1 MTESNQQPPSHDAEQ
16 HPVITSSFAGA
27 AESPDS
33 LNGKGKGSSEPTAAE
48 LAGLQLDA
56 EDMLAS
62 SEPPLEAP
70 STTTSR
76 RSIARSPLPRTLL
89 VAGALGFVATFALV
103 FSLLNGGN
111 RQVADT
117 PEEPEAPPEEPF
129 DQSDVYRS
137 QLALV
142 DQAETQP
149 QPQAAPTPPSE
160 PQPSAEAEDPPEAPQ
175 TVTTAAPSPAP
186 RPAAAQPEPPPRQT
200 PAAQSESAP
209 GPDPTPI
216 DPFEQWN
223 TLAQAGTQGEE
234 FALVPP
240 VEPAAPL
247 AVTPNNTPEA
257 SNSPNEIDPIAAPP
271 GTAGFPIAVIG
282 DDPIAGGPTPVAP
295 PASTVEPAFSTP
307 TPQSKSQ
314 ESQESLLASTQP
326 TIPIQTAQASSPGAQ
341 GILEQR
347 PASDRPTE
355 TQTNQGNPQALQ
367 VPMGTTVAAELAV
380 PIVASRSGET
390 LGRFAVRLTE
400 DLIDPYG
407 QVALP
412 AGTLLITDV
421 LSIDDDSL
429 AIQQTVVALVYE
441 DAQGQIV
448 QEAIAPDVLIIRGSD
463 GGALIASLAGGGN
476 RRNLFTDILAIGGA
490 SALAEVGSALNE
502 GDLFTSTA
510 SSSDG
515 DATETTTTT
524 VRDSDDP
531 NVLGAVMEGFF
542 DSTADLL
549 QGQIEDDR
557 DNDEDLDPVL
567 TVNQGQDL
575 QVFVN
580 GILNIRR

>member
-1 MTESNQQPPSHDAEQ
+1 MTESNQPPQSP
-16 HPVITSSFAGA
+16 HPIVTSSSVAG
-27 AESPDS
+27 ESSNS
-33 LNGKGKGSSEPTAAE
+33 LNGHGSSEPTTAAE

-56 EDMLAS
+56 EDRLDA
-62 SEPPLEAP
+62 SEPPPETLNP
-70 STTTSR
+70 TTSR

-89 VAGALGFVATFALV
+89 VAGALGFVATFALI
-103 FSLLNGGN
+103 FSRLNSGN
-111 RQVADT
+111 RPVADT
-117 PEEPEAPPEEPF
+117 PEAPETPPEEPF

-142 DQAETQP
+142 DQADAQ
-149 QPQAAPTPPSE
+149 QPQAAPAPPSE
-160 PQPSAEAEDPPEAPQ
+160 PQPVAEEDPPEAPP

-186 RPAAAQPEPPPRQT
+186 RPAPAAQHEPPPRSAPAAQPEPEP
-200 PAAQSESAP
+200 E
-209 GPDPTPI
+209 PI
-216 DPFEQWN
+216 DPFERWH
-223 TLAQAGTQGEE
+223 TLAQAGTQGEA

-240 VEPAAPL
+240 VEPATPL
-247 AVTPNNTPEA
+247 TVTPGNTPDTSTPSNPVAPIDVAAA
-257 SNSPNEIDPIAAPP
+257 S
-271 GTAGFPIAVIG
+271 GTAGFPVAIIG
-282 DDPIAGGPTPVAP
+282 NNPIEGMTPPIAPSA
-295 PASTVEPAFSTP
+295 EPAFSTP
-307 TPQSKSQ
+307 GPQPQSQ
-314 ESQESLLASTQP
+314 EPPTSLLASAPP
-326 TIPIQTAQASSPGAQ
+326 TIPIQTAQTNSPGTQ
-341 GILEQR
+341 GILERR
-347 PASDRPTE
+347 PTSDRPSG
-355 TQTNQGNPQALQ
+355 TQTNQADTQVLQ

-390 LGRFAVRLTE
+390 LGRFAVRLND
-400 DLIDPYG
+400 DLKDPYD

-441 DAQGQIV
+441 NAQGQIV

-463 GGALIASLAGGGN
+463 GGALIASLSGGGN
-476 RRNLFTDILAIGGA
+476 RRNLLTDILAIGGA

-510 SSSDG
+510 SRADG
-515 DATETTTTT
+515 DETETTTTT

-542 DSTADLL
+542 ESTADLL
-549 QGQIEDDR
+549 EDEIEDDR

-567 TVNQGQDL
+567 TVAQGQDL

>member
-1 MTESNQQPPSHDAEQ
+1 MTESNQPPQSP
-16 HPVITSSFAGA
+16 HPIVTSSSFAG
-27 AESPDS
+27 ESSNS
-33 LNGKGKGSSEPTAAE
+33 LNGHGSSEPTTAAE

-56 EDMLAS
+56 EDRLAA
-62 SEPPLEAP
+62 SEPLPETP
-70 STTTSR
+70 SPTTSR
-76 RSIARSPLPRTLL
+76 RSIAHAPLPRTLL
-89 VAGALGFVATFALV
+89 VAGALGFVATFTLI
-103 FSLLNGGN
+103 FSRLNSGN
-111 RQVADT
+111 RPVADT
-117 PEEPEAPPEEPF
+117 PEAPEAPPEEPF

-142 DQAETQP
+142 DQADAQ

-160 PQPSAEAEDPPEAPQ
+160 PPPVAEEDPPEAPP
-175 TVTTAAPSPAP
+175 TVATAAPSPPP
-186 RPAAAQPEPPPRQT
+186 RPTPAAQPEPPPRSA
-200 PAAQSESAP
+200 PAAQPEP
-209 GPDPTPI
+209 EPI
-216 DPFEQWN
+216 DPFERWH
-223 TLAQAGTQGEE
+223 TLAQAGTQGEQ

-247 AVTPNNTPEA
+247 TVTPGNTSDTSPP
-257 SNSPNEIDPIAAPP
+257 SNPVAPIEVAAAA
-271 GTAGFPIAVIG
+271 GTAGFPVAIIG
-282 DDPIAGGPTPVAP
+282 DNPIEGMPPPSAP
-295 PASTVEPAFSTP
+295 SAEPAFSTP
-307 TPQSKSQ
+307 IPQPQSQ
-314 ESQESLLASTQP
+314 ESQASLLVSAPPS
-326 TIPIQTAQASSPGAQ
+326 IPIQTAQTSSPGAQ
-341 GILEQR
+341 GILERR
-347 PASDRPTE
+347 PVSGIQTE
-355 TQTNQGNPQALQ
+355 PQTIQGNTQVLQ
-367 VPMGTTVAAELAV
+367 VPMGTTAAAELAV

-390 LGRFAVRLTE
+390 LGRFAVRLKD
-400 DLIDPYG
+400 DLKDPYD

-448 QEAIAPDVLIIRGSD
+448 QEAIAPNVLIIRGSD
-463 GGALIASLAGGGN
+463 GGALIASLSGGGN

-515 DATETTTTT
+515 DETETTTTT

-542 DSTADLL
+542 ESTADRL
-549 QGQIEDDR
+549 QGEIEDDR

-567 TVNQGQDL
+567 TVTQGQDL